1 MGHNVA
7 LGCRQPLARPPSQAQ
22 SCAGTTNATP
32 SYPSRSYSMAITKDQ
47 LIGDIAEAIDT
58 PKTTVRSALD
68 QLSEIVTEALENGGE
83 ITLPG
88 IGKLKVSERPAR
100 TGRNPQ
106 TGKAIEI
113 AAKKVVKFV
122 PAKALTDAVN

>member
-1 MGHNVA
+1 
-7 LGCRQPLARPPSQAQ
+7 
-22 SCAGTTNATP
+22 
-32 SYPSRSYSMAITKDQ
+32 MAITKEQ
-47 LIGDIAEAIDT
+47 LISDIAEAIDT
-58 PKTTVRSALD
+58 PKSTVRAALE
-68 QLSEIVTEALENGGE
+68 QLSEIVSDALENSDE

-106 TGKAIEI
+106 TGQTLQI

-122 PAKALTDAVN
+122 PAKTLSDAIN

>member
-1 MGHNVA
+1 
-7 LGCRQPLARPPSQAQ
+7 
-22 SCAGTTNATP
+22 
-32 SYPSRSYSMAITKDQ
+32 MAISKDQ
-47 LIGDIAEAIDT
+47 LISDIAEACDSSKSTI
-58 PKTTVRSALD
+58 RSVFE
-68 QLSEIVTEALENGGE
+68 QLSEIVTDALENDGE

-113 AAKKVVKFV
+113 AAKKVVKYV
-122 PAKALTDAVN
+122 PAKALSDAIN

>member
-1 MGHNVA
+1 
-7 LGCRQPLARPPSQAQ
+7 
-22 SCAGTTNATP
+22 
-32 SYPSRSYSMAITKDQ
+32 MAITKEQ
-47 LIGDIAEAIDT
+47 LISDIAEAVDT
-58 PKTTVRSALD
+58 PKSTVRAALE
-68 QLSEIVTEALENGGE
+68 QLSEIVSDALENSDE

-106 TGKAIEI
+106 TGQTLQI

-122 PAKALTDAVN
+122 PAKALSDAIN

>member
-1 MGHNVA
+1 
-7 LGCRQPLARPPSQAQ
+7 
-22 SCAGTTNATP
+22 
-32 SYPSRSYSMAITKDQ
+32 MAISKEQ
-47 LIGDIAEAIDT
+47 LISDLAEAVDA
-58 PKTTVRSALD
+58 PKAQVRALLE
-68 QLSEIVTEALENGGE
+68 QLSEIVSDALENSDE

-113 AAKKVVKFV
+113 AAKKVIKLV
-122 PAKALTDAVN
+122 PAKALSDSLNG

>member
-1 MGHNVA
+1 
-7 LGCRQPLARPPSQAQ
+7 
-22 SCAGTTNATP
+22 
-32 SYPSRSYSMAITKDQ
+32 MAITKEQ
-47 LIGDIAEAIDT
+47 LISDIAEAIDT
-58 PKTTVRSALD
+58 QKSTVRAALEE
-68 QLSEIVTEALENGGE
+68 LSEIVSDALENSDE

-106 TGKAIEI
+106 TGQTLQI

-122 PAKALTDAVN
+122 PAKALSDAIN

>member
-1 MGHNVA
+1 
-7 LGCRQPLARPPSQAQ
+7 
-22 SCAGTTNATP
+22 
-32 SYPSRSYSMAITKDQ
+32 MAITKEQ
-47 LIGDIAEAIDT
+47 LISDIAEAIDI
-58 PKTTVRSALD
+58 PKSTVRAALE
-68 QLSEIVTEALENGGE
+68 QLSEIVSDALENSDE

-106 TGKAIEI
+106 TGQTLQI

-122 PAKALTDAVN
+122 PAKALSDAIN

>member
-1 MGHNVA
+1 M
-7 LGCRQPLARPPSQAQ
+7 
-22 SCAGTTNATP
+22 T
-32 SYPSRSYSMAITKDQ
+32 YMDQ
-47 LIGDIAEAIDT
+47 LHSALRALIAAGEAGRRSADEMLEPMTGAISDIAEATDT
-58 PKTTVRSALD
+58 PKSTIRAVLE
-68 QLSEIVTEALENGGE
+68 QLSEIVSDALENGDE

-113 AAKKVVKFV
+113 AAKKVVKYV
-122 PAKALTDAVN
+122 PAKALSDAIN